1 MAGIFKAYDVRG
13 LYPEQINEDV
23 AHNIGLSFRNVLD
36 EGDQP
41 PGSEVVVSRDMRSH
55 SIPLSEALI
64 DGLRSSG
71 LDVCFIGLATTP
83 MNYFAIGDLEA
94 ELGAEVDEVAFGSVD
109 AETLGG
115 FGDAGDADQANFNVV
130 KTINIKSQTQFDKRR
145 WLLEEFFKVG
155 KSSILIISF
164 DFLTDPIAV
173 ITSSF

>member
-36 EGDQP
+36 EADQP

-71 LDVCFIGLATTP
+71 LIKACALHMHTRI
-83 MNYFAIGDLEA
+83 Y
-94 ELGAEVDEVAFGSVD
+94 ELF
-109 AETLGG
+109 
-115 FGDAGDADQANFNVV
+115 
-130 KTINIKSQTQFDKRR
+130 
-145 WLLEEFFKVG
+145 
-155 KSSILIISF
+155 
-164 DFLTDPIAV
+164 
-173 ITSSF
+173 